1 MSVTTRSQQIAQ
13 AAFGCVQQRKP
24 KDEKYRK
31 EYRSFA
37 REFPTLVHQCGL
49 AQAVAFALTKKDHQ
63 QDYVTDLAAVLTAGG
78 HADVASAEALAEQTR
93 SLPVIAYVRLSRDA
107 LDAAV
112 WLKRYVE
119 ALFDEKKAEPAPQ
132 QEDDK

>member
-1 MSVTTRSQQIAQ
+1 MAQ
-13 AAFGCVQQRKP
+13 AAFGRVQQRK
-24 KDEKYRK
+24 DRQDKYRK

-49 AQAVAFALTKKDHQ
+49 AQAVVFAQTKKDHQ
-63 QDYVTDLAAVLTAGG
+63 LDYVTDLAAVLTAAG
-78 HADVASAEALAEQTR
+78 HADVVSAEALASRTR
-93 SLPVIAYVRLSRDA
+93 SLPVAAYVRLSRDA

-119 ALFDEKKAEPAPQ
+119 ALFEDKTPQ
-132 QEDDK
+132 PQGMNS

>member
-1 MSVTTRSQQIAQ
+1 MLKSQRMAQ
-13 AAFGCVQQRKP
+13 AAFNGVQERSRGN
-24 KDEKYRK
+24 EAYRK

-49 AQAVAFALTKKDHQ
+49 AQAVAFAQAKKEHQ
-63 QDYVTDLAAVLTAGG
+63 LHYVADLAAVLTAAG
-78 HADVASAEALAEQTR
+78 HVEIATVTALANQTR
-93 SLPVIAYVRLSRDA
+93 SLSVTAYVRLSRDA

-119 ALFDEKKAEPAPQ
+119 ALFQEKKAAPAK
-132 QEDDK
+132 QEDGK

>member
-1 MSVTTRSQQIAQ
+1 MSVSTTSQKMAQ
-13 AAFGCVQQRKP
+13 KAFDRVQERK
-24 KDEKYRK
+24 KSAEKYRK

-49 AQAVAFALTKKDHQ
+49 AQAVVFAQAKKDHQ
-63 QDYVTDLAAVLTAGG
+63 LDYVNDLAEVLKAAG
-78 HADVASAEALAEQTR
+78 HADVASAQALAGRTR
-93 SLPVIAYVRLSRDA
+93 SLPVAAYVRLSRDA

-119 ALFDEKKAEPAPQ
+119 ALFEEKMPQ
-132 QEDDK
+132 PQGVNS

>member
-1 MSVTTRSQQIAQ
+1 MAQ
-13 AAFGCVQQRKP
+13 AAFGRVQ
-24 KDEKYRK
+24 EKRDRPEKYSERYRK

-49 AQAVAFALTKKDHQ
+49 AQAVVFAQAKKDHQ
-63 QDYVTDLAAVLTAGG
+63 LDYVTDLAAVLKAAVLNAAG
-78 HADVASAEALAEQTR
+78 HANIASAEALAGKTR
-93 SLPVIAYVRLSRDA
+93 SLPMAGYVRLSRDA

-119 ALFDEKKAEPAPQ
+119 ALFEDQTPQ
-132 QEDDK
+132 PQGVKS

>member
-1 MSVTTRSQQIAQ
+1 MLRSQRMAQ
-13 AAFGCVQQRKP
+13 KAFGRVQQKTDRP
-24 KDEKYRK
+24 QKYRK

-49 AQAVAFALTKKDHQ
+49 AQAVVFAQAKKDHQ
-63 QDYVTDLAAVLTAGG
+63 LDYLTDLAEVLTAAG
-78 HADVASAEALAEQTR
+78 HANVASAGALATQTR
-93 SLPVIAYVRLSRDA
+93 SLPVTAYVRLSRDA

-119 ALFDEKKAEPAPQ
+119 ALFEDETPQ
-132 QEDDK
+132 PQRVSS